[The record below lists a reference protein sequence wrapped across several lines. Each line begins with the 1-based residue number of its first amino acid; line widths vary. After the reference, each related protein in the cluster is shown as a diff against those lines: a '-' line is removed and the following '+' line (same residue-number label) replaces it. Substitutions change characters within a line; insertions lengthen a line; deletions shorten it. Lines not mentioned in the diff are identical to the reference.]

1 MPTPQH
7 KHVTSEKDDINDK
20 LLTEFVDN
28 HDGFRNWMD
37 CWKVPNYSKGTSS
50 YTSIKQ
56 DAHGSSKIVVILNVQ
71 ILLAAKPEEPAE
83 DNECG

>member
-1 MPTPQH
+1 MLPVKKMISTINYLQNLLITTMVFAIGWIVGRFLITP
-7 KHVTSEKDDINDK
+7 
-20 LLTEFVDN
+20 
-28 HDGFRNWMD
+28 
-37 CWKVPNYSKGTSS
+37 KGQGSS

-71 ILLAAKPEEPAE
+71 ILLTTKPEEPAE